1 MDSPVAP
8 QLKTDRELSNGPSAP
23 DMASPGQSKG
33 ENNLHFPA
41 GHILPNA
48 TTLVACGQPVV
59 NHWSTIGQLLF
70 SHCSTADQLL
80 VNKDT

>member
-1 MDSPVAP
+1 MGA
-8 QLKTDRELSNGPSAP
+8 SNGAALR
-23 DMASPGQSKG
+23 DVGQKLCPVLQIWPPQDRAKVRIIS
-33 ENNLHFPA
+33 
-41 GHILPNA
+41 ILPNA